1 MLYIFL
7 LYHLQNIRGT
17 TMTEEERKRE
27 NLHIRIKPS
36 ILDRL
41 RKISKETNTSQAVL
55 VELAL
60 LDLLAVYEEENKMN
74 DFKITNASDLRGVL
88 AMTIVSVLE
97 GKTNASQAN
106 AIANLSSEI
115 HKSVRLEFDMRKYV
129 RSDIKLEAQ
138 HIIVTDKKEQ

>member
-1 MLYIFL
+1 
-7 LYHLQNIRGT
+7 
-17 TMTEEERKRE
+17 
-27 NLHIRIKPS
+27 
-36 ILDRL
+36 
-41 RKISKETNTSQAVL
+41 
-55 VELAL
+55 
-60 LDLLAVYEEENKMN
+60 MN

>member
-1 MLYIFL
+1 
-7 LYHLQNIRGT
+7 
-17 TMTEEERKRE
+17 
-27 NLHIRIKPS
+27 
-36 ILDRL
+36 
-41 RKISKETNTSQAVL
+41 
-55 VELAL
+55 
-60 LDLLAVYEEENKMN
+60 MN

-129 RSDIKLEAQ
+129 TSDIKLDAQ
-138 HIIVTDKKEQ
+138 KIVAITEEEQ